1 MYINTRFNNILK
13 QNNLT
18 EKVRIMNNSKV
29 NEDQVSRCNQ
39 LAYYSFVMIMCL
51 LLTASNAYAV
61 YDLADVKTE
70 LIDKGWSFIDAATPF
85 IAVGGGLLGAF
96 FARNMDWGMRAA
108 GFGTGTIGFGLALQG
123 VKAYYGPMAGF

>member
-1 MYINTRFNNILK
+1 MNIKENKL
-13 QNNLT
+13 
-18 EKVRIMNNSKV
+18 INNSVKKV
-29 NEDQVSRCNQ
+29 KTMKNFNAISCDNQGNKYKQ
-39 LAYYSFVMIMCL
+39 LAYFNFVIVMCL
-51 LLTASNAYAV
+51 LASVSNAYAV

-70 LIDKGWSFIDAATPF
+70 LIDKGWGFIDSATPF

-123 VKAYYGPMAGF
+123 VKAYYGL